1 MLKSPSG
8 LTAQKNLMNKCCPL
22 CLSKSVAHKKIFSEI
37 LNLPGNCEP
46 AVFICRSC
54 GARYLWPYISSEQLE
69 ALYGKSYFTGLQEG
83 EDGLEIPS
91 SNSDYESEFAEAR
104 LGKFDA
110 TVLMLLAQHPS
121 AKNILDIGAATGDFL
136 ALAKKRGLLVTGI
149 ELSSYASAKAKAK
162 YGFVFHE
169 TGITEYRGEEK
180 YDLIHMNHVFEHFE
194 SPHQALN
201 RIATLLNP
209 SGLVYV
215 EVPYQFNLLEVIKYR
230 LTGIRKDFDVF
241 SLHHPFF
248 YTPATLKKI
257 FEDHGFNCVKSNVFE
272 WSRFST
278 SGITGQL
285 KRLMWFAASLVGQ
298 GIVIEAVFE
307 KKC

>member
-1 MLKSPSG
+1 MPNS
-8 LTAQKNLMNKCCPL
+8 CPL
-22 CLSKSVAHKKIFSEI
+22 CSSTSVVKKDLYSKM

-46 AVFICRSC
+46 EVFICPSC
-54 GARYLWPYISSEQLE
+54 GARYLWPYISGKQLE
-69 ALYGKSYFTGLQEG
+69 AIYGKSYFTGLQER

-110 TVLMLLAQHPS
+110 TVLMLLAQHPN

-136 ALAKKRGLLVTGI
+136 ALAKKRGLLVSGI

-169 TGITEYRGEEK
+169 TGITEYQGEEK

-194 SPHQALN
+194 FPHQALN
-201 RIATLLNP
+201 RIAALLNP
-209 SGLVYV
+209 NGLVYV
-215 EVPYQFNLLEVIKYR
+215 EVPFQFNLLEVIKYR
-230 LTGIRKDFDVF
+230 LTTRRKDFDVF
-241 SLHHPFF
+241 SLHHPIF
-248 YTPATLKKI
+248 YTPATLKRI
-257 FEDHGFNCVKSNVFE
+257 FEDHGFSCIKLNVFE
-272 WSRFST
+272 WSRYPT
-278 SGITGQL
+278 SGITSQL

-307 KKC
+307 KKR